1 MPGQTLQIFYDGR
14 LLDTSPDVFGE
25 LRRSDDVL
33 ADAEQLRRRMAEDG
47 YLYLPGLLDLELVKA
62 VREDVFKRAAR
73 LGALHPDHPP
83 YEGIC
88 HPDPEQSFRPA
99 LDYRTDRT
107 SESLHD
113 CQPLH
118 EVLYTGRMIG
128 FFERLLG
135 GPVRCL
141 DHIWFRA
148 KGSGMGK
155 PTPPHLDILYMGRGT
170 HNLYTAWVP
179 YVDVGYEM
187 GGLMI
192 LENSHRI
199 EEVRNGYG
207 KRDIDVYCANYDD
220 APLIESGQK
229 IWQQSGAYSLDAI
242 GTRAELGGRWLTTSF
257 KMGDAL
263 VFSAYTM
270 HASTDNQTSRMR
282 ISSDARYQ
290 LASEPADER
299 WIGPHPIGHGPA
311 AKRGVIC

>member
-1 MPGQTLQIFYDGR
+1 MPEQLPRIIYNGR
-14 LLDTSPDVFGE
+14 PLDTSPEAFGE
-25 LRRSDDVL
+25 LRRSGDVL
-33 ADAEQLRRRMAEDG
+33 SDPGELRRRMADDG

-62 VREDVFKRAAR
+62 VRRDVFDRAAG

-88 HPDPEQSFRPA
+88 HPDPAKSFRPA

-107 SESLHD
+107 SDSLQD
-113 CQPLH
+113 CQSLR
-118 EVLYTGRMIG
+118 EVLYTGRMIE

-135 GPVRCL
+135 GAVRCL

-148 KGSGMGK
+148 KGSGTGY

-179 YVDVGYEM
+179 YVDVSYDM
-187 GGLMI
+187 GGLMM
-192 LENSHRI
+192 LEGSHRLDA
-199 EEVRNGYG
+199 VRNGYG
-207 KRDIDVYCANYDD
+207 KRDVDVYCTNHDD
-220 APLIESGQK
+220 AALIESGQK
-229 IWQQSGAYSLDAI
+229 IWQQSGAYSLDAG
-242 GTRAELGGRWLTTSF
+242 GTRSELGGRWLTAEF
-257 KMGDAL
+257 RMGDAL

-270 HASTDNQTSRMR
+270 HASTDNLTPRMR
-282 ISSDARYQ
+282 ISSDTRYQ

-299 WIGPHPIGHGPA
+299 WVGPHPVGHGVA